1 MANARLLS
9 ILTGALLAAAAP
21 ALAQKS
27 GGVLRM
33 PDFASPASMSIHE
46 EVTRA
51 AINALMPVFNNL
63 VMFDQHKAQ
72 NTIDTIVPDLAES
85 WSWDAARTALTFKLR
100 HGVKWHDG
108 QPFTA
113 ADVKCTW
120 DLLQGKASDRF
131 RINPRKAWY
140 RNLDEVTANG
150 DDEVTFHLKRPQP
163 YLLVLLASGVS
174 PVYPC
179 HVPSAQMRQHP
190 IGTGPFKFVEYKPN
204 ESIKLVRNPD
214 YWKPGRPYLDG
225 IEIPIVADLAT
236 RNLMLVAGNL
246 DMSLSYGLSMTL
258 MRDIKSQVPDAEC
271 TIATDNGARNLIINP
286 AKPPFDNPELRRAL
300 TLTLDRKAF
309 VDILADGQGLLGATM
324 QPRPDG
330 VWGMPPEMLQTLA
343 GYGPDIAKNRTEA
356 RGIMEKLGYGPDK
369 RLAVTVS
376 TRNTAGYRNPAV
388 IAIDQMKEIY
398 IDGTLEPIETANWFP
413 KVIRKDYAVGS
424 NVSETAVDDPDQMF
438 YENYACGSDR
448 NYTGYCDPKVDA
460 MIDRQSAE
468 ADPQKRRELVWE
480 IERELAR
487 DASRPIIFYTRVAT
501 CWHPYVK
508 GLTIM
513 LNSVFDGFRFED
525 VWLDK

>member
-1 MANARLLS
+1 MRRFLGV
-9 ILTGALLAAAAP
+9 TALIICLASP
-21 ALAQKS
+21 ASAEKT
-27 GGVLRM
+27 GGVLKM
-33 PDFASPASMSIHE
+33 PDFSSPASMSIHE

-51 AINALMPVFNNL
+51 AINPLMPVFNNL

-72 NTIDTIVPDLAES
+72 DTIDTIVPDLAES
-85 WSWDAARTALTFKLR
+85 WSWDATKTAVTFKLR

-120 DLLQGKASDRF
+120 DLLQGKAAEKF
-131 RINPRKAWY
+131 RINPRKSWY
-140 RNLDEVTANG
+140 RNLDEVTTNG
-150 DDEVTFHLKRPQP
+150 DDEVIFHLKRPQP

-179 HVPSAQMRQHP
+179 HVTPAQMRLHP
-190 IGTGPFKFVEYKPN
+190 IGTGPFKFVDYKPN
-204 ESIKLVRNPD
+204 EYIKLTRNPD

-225 IEIPIVADLAT
+225 IDIPIVADLAT

-258 MRDIKSQVPDAEC
+258 MRDIKSQVAATVCEV
-271 TIATDNGARNLIINP
+271 ATDNGARNLIINP

-300 TLTLDRKAF
+300 SLTLDRKAF
-309 VDILADGQGLLGATM
+309 VDILAEGQGLLGATM
-324 QPRPDG
+324 QPPPDG

-343 GYGPDIAKNRTEA
+343 GYDPDVAKNRTEA

-369 RLAVTVS
+369 RLAITVS

-398 IDGTLEPIETANWFP
+398 IDGTLEPVETANWFH
-413 KVIRKDYAVGS
+413 KVIRKDYTVGA

-448 NYTGYCDPKVDA
+448 NYTGYCDKRVDA
-460 MIDRQSAE
+460 MIDQQSAE
-468 ADPQKRRELVWE
+468 ADPQKRRQLVWE

-487 DASRPIIFYTRVAT
+487 DASRPIIFFTRVAT

-513 LNSVFDGFRFED
+513 VNSVFNGFRFED
-525 VWLDK
+525 VWLDR